1 MKFFRNAMLAQ
12 ATLGLAAATTVSRT
26 CTTQAVWDQR
36 ADNVDGYYMSP
47 GMAFSDNNM
56 RAT

>member
-1 MKFFRNAMLAQ
+1 MLAQ

-36 ADNVDGYYMSP
+36 ADTGDMYYMSP

>member
-1 MKFFRNAMLAQ
+1 MLAQ

-26 CTTQAVWDQR
+26 CTTQAVWDQKGS
-36 ADNVDGYYMSP
+36 ADAMAYMSP

-56 RAT
+56 RASQDSSIF